1 MAQVHRPRLA
11 RGEILDPGYRIDKD
25 LTVIGHLGGSRKV
38 DIYICRSRRLKE
50 IVACKVLRP
59 EFCLDFSALE
69 AVLEEGDIL
78 ARLRHPNIIEGYG
91 VELEEHPRIVMEYLR
106 GQTLKDAFFGGNF
119 AAFVLD
125 DAVEAVLQIADAL
138 TYIHSQGF
146 LHLDVKPSNIMYDD
160 GHATLIDF
168 SVAERFSPDKPL
180 RDNAGTT
187 EYMAPEQTYRREVG
201 YATDVFGLG
210 VVFYQL
216 LTGGTLPYA
225 KVEDQPKESESG
237 PDVWLDYD
245 TPPTPPSESHPE
257 VPVRLNAVVLKAIEP
272 DIDARY
278 HSPAEFKEA
287 LEASS

>member
-1 MAQVHRPRLA
+1 MAQAHRPRVA

-25 LTVIGHLGGSRKV
+25 LTVVGHLGGSRKV
-38 DIYICRSRRLKE
+38 DIYICRSRKLKE

-78 ARLRHPNIIEGYG
+78 AHLRHPNIIEGYG
-91 VELEEHPRIVMEYLR
+91 VELEEHPRIVMEYLQ
-106 GQTLKDAFFGGNF
+106 GMTLKDTFFGGNF
-119 AAFVLD
+119 AAFDLK
-125 DAVEAVLQIADAL
+125 DAVAAVLQLADAL
-138 TYIHSQGF
+138 TYTHSEGF
-146 LHLDVKPSNIMYDD
+146 LHLNVKPSNVMYDE

-187 EYMAPEQTYRREVG
+187 EYMAPEQTYRQEVG

-216 LTGGTLPYA
+216 LTGGQLPYA

-237 PDVWLDYD
+237 PDEWLDYD
-245 TPPTPPSESHPE
+245 TPPALPSESHPE
-257 VPVRLNAVVLKAIEP
+257 VPDQLDTVVLKAIEP
-272 DIDARY
+272 HIEARY
-278 HSPAEFKEA
+278 QNPAEFKEA
-287 LEASS
+287 LAAGS

>member
-1 MAQVHRPRLA
+1 MAQAHRPRVA

-25 LTVIGHLGGSRKV
+25 LTVVGHLGGSRKV
-38 DIYICRSRRLKE
+38 DIYICRSRKLKQ

-78 ARLRHPNIIEGYG
+78 AHLRHPNIIEGYG
-91 VELEEHPRIVMEYLR
+91 VELEEHPRIVMEYLT
-106 GQTLKDAFFGGNF
+106 GQTLKDTFFGGNF
-119 AAFVLD
+119 AAFDVD
-125 DAVEAVLQIADAL
+125 DAVAVMLQLTDAL
-138 TYIHSQGF
+138 TYTHAEGF
-146 LHLDVKPSNIMYDD
+146 LHLDVKPSNVMYDE

-168 SVAERFSPDKPL
+168 SVAERYSPEKPL

-201 YATDVFGLG
+201 NATDVFGLG
-210 VVFYQL
+210 VVCYQL
-216 LTGGTLPYA
+216 LTGGALPYA

-237 PDVWLDYD
+237 PDEWLDYD
-245 TPPTPPSESHPE
+245 TPPTPPSESQGGA
-257 VPVRLNAVVLKAIEP
+257 PVQLDAVVIKAIEP

-278 HSPAEFKEA
+278 QSPAEFKAA
-287 LEASS
+287 LVASC

>member
-1 MAQVHRPRLA
+1 MTQVHRPRLA
-11 RGEILDPGYRIDKD
+11 RGEIHDPGYRIDSD
-25 LTVIGHLGGSRKV
+25 LTVTGHLGGSRKV
-38 DIYICRSRRLKE
+38 DIYLCRSRKLKE
-50 IVACKVLRP
+50 TVACKVLRP

-78 ARLRHPNIIEGYG
+78 AHLRHPNIIEGYG
-91 VELEEHPRIVMEYLR
+91 VELEEHPRVVMEYLR
-106 GQTLKDAFFGGNF
+106 GQTLKDTFFGGNF
-119 AAFVLD
+119 DAFELD
-125 DAVEAVLQIADAL
+125 DAVAVIPQLADAL
-138 TYIHSQGF
+138 THTHAKGF
-146 LHLDVKPSNIMYDD
+146 LHLDVKPSNVMYHD

-210 VVFYQL
+210 VVSYQL

-245 TPPTPPSESHPE
+245 TPPKPPSESHPE
-257 VPVRLNAVVLKAIEP
+257 VPAQLDAVVLKAIEP

-278 HSPAEFKEA
+278 QTPAEFKAA
-287 LEASS
+287 LIANS